1 LFLKDFSRSQLVTF
15 TYTAKVVDI
24 SEAMLNRPKD
34 VVTSTTG
41 HLEEVLYSANKNLS
55 NIL

>member
-1 LFLKDFSRSQLVTF
+1 LFLKDFSRSQVVTF